1 MLDGADVEDV
11 VGVLLL
17 VVKAVMNHS
26 GYLVE
31 GVESLCVDSCTGS
44 GVVVEAMYTG
54 DGLWV

>member
-1 MLDGADVEDV
+1 MLDGADVEGV

-31 GVESLCVDSCTGS
+31 GVESLCVDRCTDS
-44 GVVVEAMYTG
+44 GEVEEAIYTG
-54 DGLWV
+54 DGL